1 MKNTKTLL
9 ASAILAASFGAM
21 QVHAADVP
29 AGTKLAEDQS
39 ITIGGQ
45 GEPATLDPQKIQGT
59 PGSQRARDLF
69 EGLYSEGKDGKLVP
83 GVAKDY
89 TVNKDNTVY
98 TFNLRHDAKW
108 SDGTP
113 VTAEDFVYGFQRL
126 VNPQTASVYSWYA
139 ALAGVKNAQNIIDGK
154 DKVSSLGVKAL
165 DKYTFQVTLD
175 HSVPYFVKMTVNSA
189 LFPAPKKTIE
199 KWGEA
204 WTKPGHLV
212 SNGAY
217 KLDKWI
223 VNEKMVYARN
233 HDYWNDKKTV
243 INKVTVLPIKDSA
256 VEFSRY
262 QAGDLDVTSF
272 SGIPTN
278 RYKELLKTTPD
289 EVKVTPQLAAY
300 YYDFN
305 NQKPPFD
312 DVRVRKALSYAIDRT
327 IITKYVTG
335 VGEIPAY
342 SFTPPDVDGFKAKE
356 PEYEKWT
363 QAERNKKA
371 QALLKEAGYD
381 KSHPLSFNLLYNT
394 NDGHKKI
401 AIAVASMWKKTL
413 GVNAKLENQEWKT
426 FIDTRNLGNFG
437 VARDGWV
444 GDYNEA
450 STFLDLFKSTNTS
463 NNAHYKSAAY
473 DKLMAQ
479 AAKANDPAPFYQKA
493 EDLVI
498 DQDMAVAPIYQY
510 SIKRL
515 VKTYVGG
522 YKPNLEDHLY
532 TRDMYIIAH

>member
-29 AGTKLAEDQS
+29 AGVKLAQEQVLVK
-39 ITIGGQ
+39 GGE

-59 PGSQRARDLF
+59 PGSLRARDLF

-175 HSVPYFVKMTVNSA
+175 HSVPYFVKMTVNSS

-204 WTKPGHLV
+204 WTKPDHLV

-223 VNEKMVYARN
+223 VNEKMVLVRN

-243 INKVTVLPIKDSA
+243 INQVTVLPIKDAS

-262 QAGDLDVTSF
+262 QAGDLDITSN

-278 RYKELLKTTPD
+278 RYKSLLKSTPK
-289 EVKVTPQLAAY
+289 EVKVSPALATY

-305 NQKPPFD
+305 NQKPPFN

-356 PEYEKWT
+356 PAYEKWT

-394 NDGHKKI
+394 DENHKKI
-401 AIAVASMWKKTL
+401 AIAIASMWKTTL

-426 FIDTRNLGNFG
+426 FLDTRNLGNFG
-437 VARDGWV
+437 VSRDGWF

-510 SIKRL
+510 TTKRL
-515 VKTYVGG
+515 LKTYVGG
-522 YKPNLEDHLY
+522 YKPNLEDNLY

>member
-29 AGTKLAEDQS
+29 AGVKLAKEQVLVK
-39 ITIGGQ
+39 GGE

-59 PGSQRARDLF
+59 PGSLRARDLF
-69 EGLYSEGKDGKLVP
+69 EGLYSEGKDGTLVP

-139 ALAGVKNAQNIIDGK
+139 ALAGIKNAQNIIDGK

-175 HSVPYFVKMTVNSA
+175 HSVPYFVKMTLNSV

-204 WTKPGHLV
+204 WTKPDHLV

-223 VNEKMVYARN
+223 VNEKMVLVRN

-243 INKVTVLPIKDSA
+243 INKVTVLPIKDAS

-262 QAGDLDVTSF
+262 QAGDLDITSNQ
-272 SGIPTN
+272 GIPTN
-278 RYKELLKTTPD
+278 RYKSLLKSTPK
-289 EVKVTPQLAAY
+289 EVKVSPALATY

-305 NQKPPFD
+305 NQKPPFN

-356 PEYEKWT
+356 PAYEKWT

-394 NDGHKKI
+394 DENHKKI
-401 AIAVASMWKKTL
+401 AIAIASMWKTTL

-426 FIDTRNLGNFG
+426 FLDTRNLGNFG
-437 VARDGWV
+437 VARDGWF

-493 EDLVI
+493 EDLAI
-498 DQDMAVAPIYQY
+498 DQDMAVAPIFQY
-510 SIKRL
+510 ATKRL
-515 VKTYVGG
+515 LKTYVGG
-522 YKPNLEDHLY
+522 YKPNLEDYLY

>member
-29 AGTKLAEDQS
+29 AGVKLAKEQVLVK
-39 ITIGGQ
+39 GGE

-59 PGSQRARDLF
+59 PGSLRARDLF

-175 HSVPYFVKMTVNSA
+175 HSVPYFVKMTVNSS

-223 VNEKMVYARN
+223 VNEKMVLVRN

-243 INKVTVLPIKDSA
+243 INQVTVLPIKDAS

-262 QAGDLDVTSF
+262 QAGDLDITSN

-278 RYKELLKTTPD
+278 RYKSLLKSTPK
-289 EVKVTPQLAAY
+289 EVKVSPALATY

-305 NQKPPFD
+305 NQKPPFN

-356 PEYEKWT
+356 PAYEKWT

-394 NDGHKKI
+394 DENHKKI
-401 AIAVASMWKKTL
+401 AIAIASMWKTTL

-426 FIDTRNLGNFG
+426 FLDTRNLGNFG
-437 VARDGWV
+437 VSRDGWF

-510 SIKRL
+510 TTKRL
-515 VKTYVGG
+515 LKTYVGG
-522 YKPNLEDHLY
+522 YKPNLEDNLY

>member
-1 MKNTKTLL
+1 MKMTKTLL
-9 ASAILAASFGAM
+9 ASAVIAASFTAM

-29 AGTKLAEDQS
+29 AGVKLADKQELVK
-39 ITIGGQ
+39 GGE

-59 PGSQRARDLF
+59 PGSLRAKDLF
-69 EGLYSEGKDGKLVP
+69 EGLYSEGEGGKLVP
-83 GVAKDY
+83 GVATGY
-89 TVNKDNTVY
+89 TVNDDNTVY

-113 VTAEDFVYGFQRL
+113 VTANDFVYGFQRL
-126 VNPQTASVYSWYA
+126 VDPKTASVYSWYA
-139 ALAGVKNAQNIIDGK
+139 ALAGIINAQNIIDGK
-154 DKVSSLGVKAL
+154 AKPADMGVKAL

-175 HSVPYFVKMTVNSA
+175 HPVPYFVKMTVNSA
-189 LFPAPKKTIE
+189 MYPAPKKAIE
-199 KWGEA
+199 KFGDN
-204 WTKPGHLV
+204 WTKPGNLV

-217 KLDKWI
+217 KLDTWI
-223 VNEKMVYARN
+223 VNEKMVFVRN
-233 HDYWNDKKTV
+233 HDYWNDKKTI
-243 INKVTVLPIKDSA
+243 INKVTVLPIKDST

-342 SFTPPDVDGFKAKE
+342 TFTPPSVDGFKAKQ
-356 PEYEKWT
+356 PEYAKWT
-363 QAERNKKA
+363 QAERNAKA
-371 QALLKEAGYD
+371 KELLKEAGYD
-381 KSHPLSFNLLYNT
+381 KNNPLDFTLLYNT

-413 GVNAKLENQEWKT
+413 GVNATLENQEWKT

-463 NNAHYKSAAY
+463 NNAHYNNPEY
-473 DKLMAQ
+473 DGYMAQ
-479 AAKANDPAPFYQKA
+479 AAKAKDPAPFYQKA

-498 DQDMAVAPIYQY
+498 DKDMAVAPIYQY

-522 YKPNLEDHLY
+522 YKPNLEDNIY

>member
-29 AGTKLAEDQS
+29 AGVKLAKEQVLAK
-39 ITIGGQ
+39 GGE

-59 PGSQRARDLF
+59 PGSLRARDLF

-175 HSVPYFVKMTVNSA
+175 HSVPYFVKMTVNSS

-223 VNEKMVYARN
+223 VNEKMVLVRN

-243 INKVTVLPIKDSA
+243 INQVTVLPIKDAS

-262 QAGDLDVTSF
+262 QAGDLDITSN

-278 RYKELLKTTPD
+278 RYKSLLKSTPK
-289 EVKVTPQLAAY
+289 EVKVSPALATY

-305 NQKPPFD
+305 NQKPPFN

-356 PEYEKWT
+356 PAYEKWT

-394 NDGHKKI
+394 DENHKKI
-401 AIAVASMWKKTL
+401 AIAIASMWKTTL

-426 FIDTRNLGNFG
+426 FLDTRNLGNFG
-437 VARDGWV
+437 VSRDGWF

-510 SIKRL
+510 TTKRL
-515 VKTYVGG
+515 LKTYVGG
-522 YKPNLEDHLY
+522 YKPNLEDNLY